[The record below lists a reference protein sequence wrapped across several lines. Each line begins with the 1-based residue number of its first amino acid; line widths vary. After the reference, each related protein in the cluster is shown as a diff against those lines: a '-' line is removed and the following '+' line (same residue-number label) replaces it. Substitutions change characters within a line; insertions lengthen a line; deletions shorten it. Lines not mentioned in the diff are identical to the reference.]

1 MDPCFNTT
9 SSSGR
14 ARPSHHAGCAI
25 GVIGGGHVEGGYGV
39 PHQLA
44 DLGMPRPAVLL
55 PWDRGRD
62 CAERAAGLADAVFG
76 LDLPMTDQA
85 AAPWRPR
92 LGVMLETVDGALR
105 VIEVVAGSVAEA
117 TGIEADDVIAM
128 AAGRAMVEADDLV
141 GVIGRQAPGTWLPL
155 TLNRDGATI
164 DVIAKFPVA
173 P

>member
-1 MDPCFNTT
+1 
-9 SSSGR
+9 
-14 ARPSHHAGCAI
+14 
-25 GVIGGGHVEGGYGV
+25 
-39 PHQLA
+39 
-44 DLGMPRPAVLL
+44 
-55 PWDRGRD
+55 
-62 CAERAAGLADAVFG
+62 
-76 LDLPMTDQA
+76 MTDQA
-85 AAPWRPR
+85 SAPWRPR

-155 TLNRDGATI
+155 TLNRRGQSR
-164 DVIAKFPVA
+164 DVVAKFQGA